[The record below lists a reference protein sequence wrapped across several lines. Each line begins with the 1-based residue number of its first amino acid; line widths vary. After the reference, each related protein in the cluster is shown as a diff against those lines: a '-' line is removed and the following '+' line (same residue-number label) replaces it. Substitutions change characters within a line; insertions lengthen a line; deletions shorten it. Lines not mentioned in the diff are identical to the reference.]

1 MSPPDVIAITTAINA
16 ARPSSAGQKPNALGG
31 GESCAAVAAAAAAAV
46 AAEAEAIEAGK
57 LHAVVEAVAEQTAA
71 RDCCVPRTLSE
82 TSGSTPE
89 DVVGVGAA

>member
-1 MSPPDVIAITTAINA
+1 MTAISA
-16 ARPSSAGQKPNALGG
+16 ATPRSTGQKPNDLGG
-31 GESCAAVAAAAAAAV
+31 GASCAAAAAAAAAAV
-46 AAEAEAIEAGK
+46 AAEAEAIETGTV
-57 LHAVVEAVAEQTAA
+57 HAVVEAAAEHTAA